1 MIRVGEMI
9 LQSLGP
15 KKTFVTRKCLDRHGI
30 NIIIFDVLPNAWYI
44 ASSVIGYLL
53 FGTGLGVYA
62 TPSTDTA
69 VAQAPDDK
77 VGVASGVYKMASS
90 LGNAFG
96 VAISSTVYSVLAA
109 QLNLTLGGFT
119 GVMFNALIAL
129 LAFLSIL
136 FLIPKNSLMY
146 KSIVNNF

>member
-1 MIRVGEMI
+1 MI

-15 KKTFVTRKCLDRHGI
+15 KRPLLLGSALTVIGLILLSLTF
-30 NIIIFDVLPNAWYI
+30 LPNAWYI

-136 FLIPKNSLMY
+136 FLIPKKQSN
-146 KSIVNNF
+146 V